1 MRPPSTTM
9 AAADLKHLNF
19 SGLGHAAS
27 GHGSVFDRQS
37 GHSVSNPHHTGHL
50 HSVGNPHHYHS
61 NHHHSSHSTALNHS
75 FSQVNS
81 TESVFH
87 YKCVVVIILTSVI
100 CLLTASVLN
109 CLEVLEFTFMKLS
122 SSFSHV
128 RPRNC

>member
-1 MRPPSTTM
+1 M

-27 GHGSVFDRQS
+27 GHGSVFDRQQS
-37 GHSVSNPHHTGHL
+37 GHSVSGPHNHTGHL
-50 HSVGNPHHYHS
+50 HSVGTHHYHS
-61 NHHHSSHSTALNHS
+61 NHHHNSHSTALNHS

-100 CLLTASVLN
+100 CLLTASSVLDY
-109 CLEVLEFTFMKLS
+109 LEVLELPFMKLS
-122 SSFSHV
+122 SSFGHV
-128 RPRNC
+128 

>member
-1 MRPPSTTM
+1 M

-27 GHGSVFDRQS
+27 GHGSVFDRQQS
-37 GHSVSNPHHTGHL
+37 GHSVSGPHNHTGHL

-61 NHHHSSHSTALNHS
+61 NHHHNSHSTTALNHS

-87 YKCVVVIILTSVI
+87 YKCVVILTSVI
-100 CLLTASVLN
+100 CLLTASVLTYLIHVA
-109 CLEVLEFTFMKLS
+109 LELTFMKLS
-122 SSFSHV
+122 SVSHL
-128 RPRNC
+128 